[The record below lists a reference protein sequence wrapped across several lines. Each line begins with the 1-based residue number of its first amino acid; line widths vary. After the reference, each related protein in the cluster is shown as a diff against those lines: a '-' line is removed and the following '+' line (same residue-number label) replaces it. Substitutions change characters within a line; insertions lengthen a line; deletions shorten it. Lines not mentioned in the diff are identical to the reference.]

1 MKKLIG
7 SVISDKMQGSAVVI
21 VETSW
26 AHPLYKKVVK
36 RTKKYLVGNK
46 KKAKEGDNVV
56 ISETRPM
63 SRKKRFEISEIINK
77 GAK

>member
-1 MKKLIG
+1 MKKLAG
-7 SVISDKMQGSAVVI
+7 RVISDKMTGSAVVV

-36 RTKKYLVGNK
+36 RTKKYLVDNK
-46 KKAKEGDNVV
+46 KKAKEGDSVI

-63 SRKKRFEISEIINK
+63 SSKKRFEISEIIK
-77 GAK
+77 K